1 MVENSISKNK
11 NSFGKRTHTHKLTCG
26 FSSFSH
32 NCFDVDVDF
41 NNVFK
46 DSTSS
51 SNRDLFFQKNRKQ
64 KKRKKKEEKKKIYFL
79 ERVNKIIFE
88 MKKKQL
94 KKKLT

>member
-51 SNRDLFFQKNRKQ
+51 SNRDLFFQKNRKS
-64 KKRKKKEEKKKIYFL
+64 KKKKKRRKKKNIYFWNESIKL
-79 ERVNKIIFE
+79 F
-88 MKKKQL
+88 L
-94 KKKLT
+94 K